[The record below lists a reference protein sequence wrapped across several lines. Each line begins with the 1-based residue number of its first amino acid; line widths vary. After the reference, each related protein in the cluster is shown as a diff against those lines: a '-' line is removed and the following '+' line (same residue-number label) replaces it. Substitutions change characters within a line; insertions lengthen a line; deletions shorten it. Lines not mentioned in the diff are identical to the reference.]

1 MNLIPMTSN
10 RFLRRFVGARGSLL
24 CLEESLCNYCT
35 STLQQLLYDI
45 HLDGF
50 SGFVS
55 RSV

>member
-1 MNLIPMTSN
+1 MNLTPMTSN

>member
-1 MNLIPMTSN
+1 VNPIPMTSN
-10 RFLRRFVGARGSLL
+10 RFLIRAGLGSLL

-45 HLDGF
+45 HIDGF

-55 RSV
+55 HSV